1 MPCNCSRRIPIYF
14 NQNQKNL
21 PAPIGKRFATPEER
35 SNTPI
40 GKTYIT
46 PDEYKKSLNKKPSLK

>member
-14 NQNQKNL
+14 NAKNP

-35 SNTPI
+35 SNTPV
-40 GKTYIT
+40 GKSYMT
-46 PDEYKKSLNKKPSLK
+46 PDEYRKLSQKKPSLK